1 ESLRLRF
8 IKTASKRFFLWLI
21 FGIILD
27 KTLNIYLLPGMGADE
42 RLFEKMDIKHGNLHH
57 LRWEY
62 VEGCV
67 TLSDYAAVLCERI
80 QTENNVLIGSSMG
93 GMMAVEMYR
102 IGTFDDLILL
112 SAPSS
117 TLEFPPVLKTFGKLN
132 AGKWFG
138 KKTLFKLNRAANL
151 FMGFQNEEHEKLFY
165 EMLEGYGPDFLKYA
179 VNAIL
184 KWDLKEAPNEYL
196 QIIGSKDR
204 LFKLKRMPKAIVLE
218 GSGHFMTFEQPEEI
232 TKLVNA
238 RLAALS
244 ELLRDSK

>member
-1 ESLRLRF
+1 M
-8 IKTASKRFFLWLI
+8 
-21 FGIILD
+21 D
-27 KTLNIYLLPGMGADE
+27 NTLNIYLLPGMGADE
-42 RLFEKMDIKHGNLHH
+42 RLFERMDIQFGTLNH
-57 LRWEY
+57 LRWEFI
-62 VEGCV
+62 EGCV
-67 TLSDYAAVLCERI
+67 TLSDYATVLCERI
-80 QTENNVLIGSSMG
+80 TTENNVLIGSSMG

-117 TLEFPPVLKTFGKLN
+117 SLEFPPVLKTFGRLN

-138 KKTLFKLNRAANL
+138 KETLFKLNRAANL
-151 FMGFQNEEHEKLFY
+151 FMGFQDAEHEKLFY

-184 KWDLKEAPNEYL
+184 KWDNTNPPEEYL

-204 LFKLKRMPKAIVLE
+204 LFRRKRMPKAIVLE
-218 GSGHFMTFEQPEEI
+218 GSGHFMTFEQPVEI

-238 RLAALS
+238 RLEALTR
-244 ELLRDSK
+244 LLRDSK